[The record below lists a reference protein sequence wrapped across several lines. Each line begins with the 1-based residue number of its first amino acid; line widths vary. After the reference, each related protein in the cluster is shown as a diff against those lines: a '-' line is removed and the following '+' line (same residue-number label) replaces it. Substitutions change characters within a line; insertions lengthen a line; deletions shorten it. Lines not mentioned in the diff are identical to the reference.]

1 MSISMYMDTLILTDT
16 YVYVHTETPRSK

>member
-1 MSISMYMDTLILTDT
+1 MSISMYPYTWILTDT

>member
-1 MSISMYMDTLILTDT
+1 MSISMYMDTWILTDT